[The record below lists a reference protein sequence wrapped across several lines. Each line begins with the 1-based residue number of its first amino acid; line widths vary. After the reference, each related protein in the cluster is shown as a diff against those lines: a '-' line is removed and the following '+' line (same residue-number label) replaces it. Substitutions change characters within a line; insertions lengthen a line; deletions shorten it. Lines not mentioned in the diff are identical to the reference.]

1 MKDNA
6 NVGSKQTAL
15 QARQA
20 NGAREPAGAPLVQIQ
35 ELTKRFDGVTAVDGV
50 SLDIRRN
57 ELFAILGSSGC
68 GKSTLLRL
76 LAGFEEATSGE
87 S

>member
-6 NVGSKQTAL
+6 NGGSKQTAL

-20 NGAREPAGAPLVQIQ
+20 NSARDPVGAPLVQIQ
-35 ELTKRFDGVTAVDGV
+35 ELTKRFDGVTAVDAV

-76 LAGFEEATSGE
+76 LAGFEEAT
-87 S
+87 

>member
-1 MKDNA
+1 MNS
-6 NVGSKQTAL
+6 NGNGGQRQPTL
-15 QARQA
+15 QERQA
-20 NGAREPAGAPLVQIQ
+20 TGAREQGRAPLVQIQ
-35 ELTKRFDGVTAVDGV
+35 ELTKRFDGVTAVDRV

-76 LAGFEEATSGE
+76 LAGFE
-87 S
+87 